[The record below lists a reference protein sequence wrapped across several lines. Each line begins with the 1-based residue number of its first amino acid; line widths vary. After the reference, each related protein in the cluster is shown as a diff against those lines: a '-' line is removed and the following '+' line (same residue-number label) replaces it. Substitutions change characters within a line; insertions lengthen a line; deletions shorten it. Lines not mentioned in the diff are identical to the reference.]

1 MKMKKL
7 VLVFVG
13 IVLAQFAKSQTIVV
27 LNVPNPCSEIGVE
40 EFVTPDFDFGVFP
53 NPADDAVIL
62 SFSNTDPIGKI
73 EVQVADMHGA
83 VVIRKQYYS
92 SFTELRT
99 ELTLGDLA
107 PGVYTISAR
116 GKETYSVKKLIIKN

>member
-1 MKMKKL
+1 MKKL
-7 VLVFVG
+7 LFLFVG
-13 IVLAQFAKSQTIVV
+13 IFLAQFAIAQTIVV

-53 NPADDAVIL
+53 NPADDAVTL

-73 EVQVADMHGA
+73 EVQIADMRGA
-83 VVIRKQYYS
+83 VVLREQYYS
-92 SFTELRT
+92 VFTELRT
-99 ELTLGDLA
+99 EMELGKLA

-116 GKETYSVKKLIIKN
+116 GKGTFSVKKLIIKK